1 MNTRMK
7 LKVLLAGESWT
18 SIGLH
23 AKGFAVYTTADYE
36 EGGQSLIDALRPVAD
51 VVYLNNHRAR
61 VGFPSTASELAE
73 FDVIVL
79 SDCPSDTLLLPPEV
93 FNRSEV
99 RPNRLL
105 AIQDFVQGGGGF
117 AMVGGYMSFAGLTA
131 QAKYFQT
138 PIETILPV
146 RIARWDDRIECPQG
160 VTPQAEGRAHPILDG
175 IKAPWPR
182 VLGYNR
188 VEAKEDGIVLMRIED
203 APFLVVGTHGKGRTA
218 AYASDCSPHWAPEEF
233 VAWEH
238 YARFWQQLV
247 GWLAGK

>member
-1 MNTRMK
+1 MNMRTRPR
-7 LKVLLAGESWT
+7 VLLAGESWA

-23 AKGFAVYTTADYE
+23 AKGFAVYTTADYA
-36 EGGQSLIDALRPVAD
+36 EGGQPLIDALRPAAD
-51 VVYLNNHRAR
+51 VVYLNNHHAR
-61 VGFPSTASELAE
+61 VGFPSTASELAG
-73 FDVIVL
+73 FDVVML

-105 AIQDFVQGGGGF
+105 AIKEFVKGGGGF
-117 AMVGGYMSFAGLTA
+117 VMVGGYMSFAGLTA

-146 RIARWDDRIECPQG
+146 HIARWDDRVECPQG
-160 VTPQAEGRAHPILDG
+160 VAPRVVGGSHPILDG
-175 IKAPWPR
+175 IQSPWPQ

-188 VEAKEDGIVLMRIED
+188 FEAKEDGAALMTIED
-203 APFLVVGTHGKGRTA
+203 APFLVVGMYGMGRTA

-233 VAWEH
+233 VAWDH

-247 GWLAGK
+247 RWLAAK